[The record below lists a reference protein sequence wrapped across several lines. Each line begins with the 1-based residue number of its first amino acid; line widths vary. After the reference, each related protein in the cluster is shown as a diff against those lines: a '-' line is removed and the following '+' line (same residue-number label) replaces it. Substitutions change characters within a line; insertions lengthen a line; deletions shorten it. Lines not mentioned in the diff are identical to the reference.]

1 MTVLTY
7 VCSLTATVASWN
19 LLNSAAKWDLT
30 WQELFLAAHMMPWF
44 SFFFYRSSRASASA
58 RCQICRLSL
67 DKQINNAERKKQLA
81 TCSMSEEHREFS
93 GPARQTLGLNAW
105 LIGDVINPL
114 QLRLLGLFKIGFC
127 FYWCWSF
134 VQLLINQVFFLGG
147 WFVEVL
153 GHRSS
158 VRWSSEPGIQ
168 CIPVCSFYPDY
179 GVSEIKTWCGKF
191 WVRWWSDPTWKQVSN
206 SWIKPTRCV
215 WRQHTLWCS
224 VNKWIKVTKLRQ
236 LFLLV
241 LFATKV

>member
-7 VCSLTATVASWN
+7 ACSLTATVASWK

-30 WQELFLAAHMMPWF
+30 WQELFLAAYMMPWF
-44 SFFFYRSSRASASA
+44 SFLFFFYRSSRASASA
-58 RCQICRLSL
+58 PCQIWGLSL

-134 VQLLINQVFFLGG
+134 VQLLINQVFFFFLVVCWSFRPSFLSEMIVWAGDPM
-147 WFVEVL
+147 
-153 GHRSS
+153 HSS
-158 VRWSSEPGIQ
+158 TLIL
-168 CIPVCSFYPDY
+168 
-179 GVSEIKTWCGKF
+179 
-191 WVRWWSDPTWKQVSN
+191 
-206 SWIKPTRCV
+206 SWLRCV
-215 WRQHTLWCS
+215 R
-224 VNKWIKVTKLRQ
+224 N
-236 LFLLV
+236 
-241 LFATKV
+241 